1 LPDFSWYKI
10 PKGEKIYQIT
20 TNYTKCPYNITKD
33 RKMDQHLPV
42 QDPPK
47 FTQIWIFGLKT
58 NRLATL
64 LQGSNESSFFAL
76 IQIQI

>member
-1 LPDFSWYKI
+1 
-10 PKGEKIYQIT
+10 
-20 TNYTKCPYNITKD
+20 
-33 RKMDQHLPV
+33 MDQHLPV

-47 FTQIWIFGLKT
+47 FTQIWILCLKT